1 MFLRESSVILRIL
14 ACVCNRYMKVFPYIS
29 SNLSRSWE
37 YKYTI
42 ANITSNGRT
51 KYLFFDNLIIDIEF
65 KFVQSIVFQEYIPVK
80 KTNPTHWVY
89 IWVQKIDLKVG
100 YLIYETKEI
109 AGVDSVNFNI

>member
-29 SNLSRSWE
+29 SNLSISWE

-42 ANITSNGRT
+42 ANITTNGRT
-51 KYLFFDNLIIDIEF
+51 KHLFFDNLIIDIEF

-80 KTNPTHWVY
+80 KTKPKPSS
-89 IWVQKIDLKVG
+89 IWVQNFDPKVG
-100 YLIYETKEI
+100 YLIYETKEL
-109 AGVDSVNFNI
+109 ACVDSVNFNI